1 MMASFEGVHGRHR
14 VGVAALL
21 GAVGLFTAA
30 SLLSAGRARAEQAQE
45 PSIREQGKAFV
56 KELRE
61 LSDSCGVRRTAKP
74 KANQPTSFSL
84 ILVATPFELAFYGDE
99 GDLFTPLPS
108 QGAWAYGGAK
118 FKFPDL
124 FKNLTLPKGKG
135 WGKHKPTKNSSEY
148 FARYLELGEK
158 AEKLPLD
165 VVRKMEVVR
174 YTLDEN
180 DDGKVDT
187 DDRKGP
193 ESSKSSASDDNTLI
207 KHVYGTRL
215 KEDGSSASVHETK
228 VMVRGVR
235 VALDAQDDFEERPKP
250 LFVYT
255 LSERFAE
262 FDLNGDGDAD
272 DELVFG
278 DSDGDG
284 ALSLTELDALYAS
297 GTASEPS
304 LVGNLEVD
312 GRFKAH
318 GEGDGA
324 VASLLER
331 VKRANKGF
339 DNRAAKQFVLN
350 AVVRAEL
357 NLYVEYDDAERHAR
371 VRQHFVGAAAFR
383 NAIMRIRGM
392 TR

>member
-1 MMASFEGVHGRHR
+1 MASLKVASGRR
-14 VGVAALL
+14 WLAL
-21 GAVGLFTAA
+21 GLT
-30 SLLSAGRARAEQAQE
+30 SLLVTSAAQAQE
-45 PSIREQGKAFV
+45 KPEPSIKEQGKAFV
-56 KELRE
+56 KELRL
-61 LSDSCGVRRTAKP
+61 LSDDCGIRRAAKP
-74 KANQPTSFSL
+74 KAKQPTSFSL
-84 ILVATPFELAFYGDE
+84 ILVAAPFELAFYADDT
-99 GDLFTPLPS
+99 DLFTPLTTQS
-108 QGAWAYGGAK
+108 AWNYGGAR

-124 FKNLTLPKGKG
+124 YKGLALPKGKG
-135 WGKHKPTKNSSEY
+135 WGKHKATKGAADY
-148 FARYLELGEK
+148 FAHYLELGDK
-158 AEKLPLD
+158 AAKLPLD
-165 VVRKMEVVR
+165 LLRKMEVVR

-180 DDGKVDT
+180 DDGKVNT
-187 DDRKGP
+187 DDRQGS
-193 ESSKSSASDDNTLI
+193 ESSQSDASDDNTLM

-215 KEDGSSASVHETK
+215 KEDGSTESIHQKQAL
-228 VMVRGVR
+228 VRGVR
-235 VALDAQDDFEERPKP
+235 VALDANDDFDTRPKP

-284 ALSLTELDALYAS
+284 TLSASELDALYQF

-312 GRFKAH
+312 ARFKAH
-318 GEGDGA
+318 GEGDDA
-324 VASLLER
+324 VASLLDR
-331 VKRANKGF
+331 VKSANKGF

-357 NLYVEYDDAERHAR
+357 NLYVEYDDDARHAR
-371 VRQHFVGAAAFR
+371 VRQHFGGAAGFR